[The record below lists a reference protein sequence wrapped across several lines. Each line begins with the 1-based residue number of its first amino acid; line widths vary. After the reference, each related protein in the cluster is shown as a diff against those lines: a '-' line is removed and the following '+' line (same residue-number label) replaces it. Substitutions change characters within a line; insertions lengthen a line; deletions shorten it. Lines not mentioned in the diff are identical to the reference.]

1 MEFLESVARVFSGS
15 ERVRLLIKI
24 EMTELAKLSH
34 DSEQCTILGMEVIAE
49 SK

>member
-15 ERVRLLIKI
+15 ERVRLLKI